1 MKLISAVLC
10 IAALPAQIPDAPN
23 DKVAEIRVNYTD
35 ANSGAYTLPDPLRLA
50 NGKSVKDAK
59 TWQQKRRPEIVKLF
73 EELQFGRTP
82 PAPSRYPYQFA
93 ENYSKYA
100 KHPNDSPV
108 DAHMLTAPRPLL
120 LQTGV
125 TDKWSDPKGEYL
137 AALAAAP
144 VYKRFGKS
152 TPLNPEVPPVG
163 QSVMTT
169 LGYQMHQRGH
179 GMIPADWDVFLQ
191 YMRTHFK
198 S

>member
-1 MKLISAVLC
+1 MKLFFALLC
-10 IAALPAQIPDAPN
+10 IASLPAQIPDAPS
-23 DKVAEIRVNYTD
+23 DKVADI
-35 ANSGAYTLPDPLRLA
+35 
-50 NGKSVKDAK
+50 
-59 TWQQKRRPEIVKLF
+59 
-73 EELQFGRTP
+73 
-82 PAPSRYPYQFA
+82 
-93 ENYSKYA
+93 
-100 KHPNDSPV
+100 PV

-144 VYKRFGKS
+144 VYKRFGQS